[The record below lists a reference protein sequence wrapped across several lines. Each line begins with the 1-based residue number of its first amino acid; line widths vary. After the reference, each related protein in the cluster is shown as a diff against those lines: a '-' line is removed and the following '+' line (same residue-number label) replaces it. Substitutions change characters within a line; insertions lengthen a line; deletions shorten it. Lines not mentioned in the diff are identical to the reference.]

1 MRSMTVS
8 PLGKGPAMRGAGGK
22 AGDEAVDERRPV
34 YHVTVLS
41 NFARAYDKYSGRYD
55 KTRIPES
62 TFPDRFF
69 LLDRDE
75 IGIGV
80 AKAAKLLARLELD
93 GDRLIV
99 LETRVPS
106 DELLANTTT
115 GLGRYVER
123 PHIRLT
129 GVHALAAHG
138 GLEAWSVE
146 DATARSLRVLHPR
159 LLSYEALVPRTVS
172 LLPIA
177 RGCQA
182 RCAFCFS
189 HASISADQ
197 KGGTLARG
205 VVTDVLH
212 EGRRRGAERAVITGG
227 GEPGLV
233 PFPELLELVRACAGS
248 FPQKVV
254 LITNGLFLAL
264 LDEGARRDAL
274 RALEEAGLTV
284 LSLSRHHPEPSVNA
298 RIMSLEVGTERVLA
312 SVKATPLRALRP
324 RIITVLQKGGV
335 ETVETLE
342 ALLRWAVSHGVE
354 ELTLKELYVATSE
367 ESLYHDRQ
375 ANRWCRE
382 NQVPLSLATRF
393 FAERGWERVGQLP
406 WGAPIHEGMVD
417 GRSVRVAAYTEPS
430 LFWERTVGVARSW
443 NVLADGAC
451 YASLEDRASRLSFA

>member
-1 MRSMTVS
+1 MMAL
-8 PLGKGPAMRGAGGK
+8 PLLGKGPAARG
-22 AGDEAVDERRPV
+22 AVDEGRLL

-41 NFARAYDKYSGRYD
+41 NFARAYDKYSGCYS

-75 IGIGV
+75 IRIGID
-80 AKAAKLLARLELD
+80 KASRFLARLGLD

-99 LETRVPS
+99 LETRARNE
-106 DELLANTTT
+106 ELRANAAT

-129 GVHALAAHG
+129 GVHGLAAGG
-138 GLEAWSVE
+138 GLEPWSVE
-146 DATARSLRVLHPR
+146 EATARSLRVLHPR

-177 RGCQA
+177 KGCQA

-197 KGGTLARG
+197 KSSPLDRG
-205 VVTDVLH
+205 LVVDVLR

-233 PFPELLELVRACAGS
+233 PFPRLLELVRACAES

-254 LITNGLFLAL
+254 LITNGLFLAV
-264 LDEGARRDAL
+264 LDEDARRGAL
-274 RALEEAGLTV
+274 RALEAAGLTV
-284 LSLSRHHPEPSVNA
+284 LSLSRHHPDPSVNA
-298 RIMSLEVGTERVLA
+298 RIMSLDVGTERVLA
-312 SVKATPLRALRP
+312 SVEAATLRVLRP

-335 ETVETLE
+335 ETPETID
-342 ALLRWAVSHGVE
+342 ALVRWAVSHGVE

-367 ESLYHDRQ
+367 ESLYHDRE

-382 NQVPLSLATRF
+382 NQVPLSLATGL
-393 FAERGWERVGQLP
+393 FAERNWRRAGQLP
-406 WGAPIHEGMVD
+406 WGAPIHEGTMD
-417 GRSVRVAAYTEPS
+417 GRPVRIVAYTEPS
-430 LFWERTVGVARSW
+430 LFWERTAGVARSW

-451 YASLEDRASRLSFA
+451 YASLEDRASRLTFA